1 MGYMHY
7 TPSVTF
13 LMQDIPE
20 MVIWMDGS
28 STISS
33 SLSENYKYFEPR
45 WDPFQHILQM
55 RSILKS
61 CLDHGSSWFLMKMKN
76 RVANNSELKCA
87 QKCAHP
93 NFSKKRTN
101 AHIFWPKGAQKCAH
115 QKFWLKVHNSISR
128 LKNVF
133 F

>member
-61 CLDHGSSWFLMKMKN
+61 CLDHGSSSFLMKMKN
-76 RVANNSELKCA
+76 YFGWVALEMYNNTQTLG
-87 QKCAHP
+87 P
-93 NFSKKRTN
+93 KKLRNVYDMISGSFTHYQIYDYCVYN
-101 AHIFWPKGAQKCAH
+101 SNPYKG
-115 QKFWLKVHNSISR
+115 WNP
-128 LKNVF
+128 
-133 F
+133 

>member
-76 RVANNSELKCA
+76 YFGWVALEMYNNTQTLG
-87 QKCAHP
+87 P
-93 NFSKKRTN
+93 KKLRNVYDMISGSFTHYQIYDYWVYN
-101 AHIFWPKGAQKCAH
+101 SNPYKG
-115 QKFWLKVHNSISR
+115 WNP
-128 LKNVF
+128 
-133 F
+133 

>member
-13 LMQDIPE
+13 LMKDIPE

-45 WDPFQHILQM
+45 WDPFQPILQM

-61 CLDHGSSWFLMKMKN
+61 CLDHGSRLRMT
-76 RVANNSELKCA
+76 
-87 QKCAHP
+87 QKDHTERSLP
-93 NFSKKRTN
+93 
-101 AHIFWPKGAQKCAH
+101 G
-115 QKFWLKVHNSISR
+115 
-128 LKNVF
+128 
-133 F
+133 